1 MVKQCMFCGQH
12 LFVFKCKTPKH
23 SRRLWLMLLLDFAI
37 GAVKKDDEM
46 LGSPLLWLSGEGGQA
61 SVTSHAMP
69 PLTQRD
75 VREARDWPLAS
86 CCSEVIPGLT
96 SVSMVMNRFYGSQ
109 LRRRKGCVVV
119 VHGRPFWRE

>member
-1 MVKQCMFCGQH
+1 
-12 LFVFKCKTPKH
+12 
-23 SRRLWLMLLLDFAI
+23 MLLLDFAT

-61 SVTSHAMP
+61 SVTSHSMP

-75 VREARDWPLAS
+75 VREARDLPLAS

-96 SVSMVMNRFYGSQ
+96 PVSMVMTRFYGSQ
-109 LRRRKGCVVV
+109 LEG
-119 VHGRPFWRE
+119 GRGV